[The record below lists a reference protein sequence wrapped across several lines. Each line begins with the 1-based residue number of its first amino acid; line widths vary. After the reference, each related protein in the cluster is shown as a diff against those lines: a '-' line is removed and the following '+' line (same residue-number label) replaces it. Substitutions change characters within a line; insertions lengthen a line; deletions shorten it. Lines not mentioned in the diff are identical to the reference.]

1 MAIKS
6 NFEDT
11 KETVMFNLKAGNLVN
26 VVGDGGI
33 GKTSMMKEIAEE
45 LNMNFIT
52 IAANN
57 LKEGELSMPIVS
69 PETNEVKYVPL
80 DKLKDAERYYEAY
93 KEYRKNNGKQY
104 SFKELFNKDF
114 NKLKELYM
122 EITEAEE
129 LPEYEEE
136 PHSNY
141 VDKVFYKSKLENEN
155 YSKREL
161 EEMPFEKLEEIYK
174 KLNNDSKVTLR
185 NEISKSFLA
194 RKIREAIPKPQTM
207 IFVDE
212 IARAD
217 QAVQSEVMNVLL
229 EKQIN
234 GYKLPENVSIV
245 LAQNPS
251 SDMPGFAESDYA
263 STPMDNAVSS
273 RLTFIHM
280 VPDMESFINYGTQY
294 VNGKTIIHESVM
306 EFLTENDDSSRL
318 FRNIKETNVDFN
330 DTNPRSWEKL
340 SNLLY
345 TLEEDPKLK
354 ALKPEER
361 KRKINRIL
369 EITAQGKIT
378 VAIAQQ
384 FVKFYIDQQIKLP
397 KSSEVLF
404 EYNSKGEKV
413 PREKLLKQHIEII
426 DSQKTLRQLT
436 FKTALINY
444 LRNNPELASEKVVNL
459 ATEALLTLG
468 NTETNATAIRT
479 IVRLADSD
487 VESDKEL
494 NAKFVANDLYTDEAY
509 KLFERLSESLL

>member
-6 NFEDT
+6 PFNKT
-11 KETVMFNLKAGNLVN
+11 RKAIKYNLKAGNLIN

-33 GKTSMMKEIAEE
+33 GKTSMMKEIAED

-69 PETNEVKYVPL
+69 PKTDEVKYVPM
-80 DKLKDAERYYEAY
+80 DKLKETERLYKAY
-93 KEYRKNNGKQY
+93 NQYKKNGGKQY
-104 SFKELFNKDF
+104 STRELFNKDF
-114 NKLKELYM
+114 DELKKLYM
-122 EITEAEE
+122 TITGTEDV
-129 LPEYEEE
+129 PEYKDE
-136 PHSNY
+136 PHSAY
-141 VDKVFYKSKLENEN
+141 VDRVFYKAKIKNEN
-155 YSKREL
+155 YSKKEL
-161 EEMPFEKLEEIYK
+161 ENMTFEELDEIYK
-174 KLNNDSKVTLR
+174 RLNNDMKSLKSK
-185 NEISKSFLA
+185 IDKSFFV
-194 RKIREAIPKPQTM
+194 RKIRQAIPKPQTM

-234 GYKLPENVSIV
+234 GYKLPDNVNIV

-251 SDMPGFAESDYA
+251 SDMPGFADSDYA

-273 RLTFIHM
+273 RLVFIHM

-294 VNGKTIIHESVM
+294 VNGKTVIHESIM

-330 DTNPRSWEKL
+330 DTNPRSWEML

-345 TLEEDPKLK
+345 TLEEDPELK

-361 KRKINRIL
+361 KREINEIL

-444 LRNNPELASEKVVNL
+444 LRNNPELASEKVVAL

-509 KLFERLSESLL
+509 KLFERLSESLM